1 MNFSHINNSSIGEQF
16 LQDLMKYVHKKQESD
31 GSIEHKNDNRIIF
44 RDISKYR
51 KRKMLSTNIYIS
63 PHIKLDRRSQN
74 HRVFNSYDHKQKL
87 STIYC
92 PIEHNLSFCAKSYC
106 EYNHIRR
113 LVCRKIICNLTLREC
128 NLLHRRRQRI
138 MYPNVYELRDKYCKY
153 GKSCHNVYCRH
164 IHPSGTQIC
173 YYGAKCMYHPQ
184 KRRRIICSL
193 NHPSL
198 Y

>member
-1 MNFSHINNSSIGEQF
+1 MIFSHINNSSIGEQF
-16 LQDLMKYVHKKQESD
+16 LQDLMKYVHKKQESNVFT
-31 GSIEHKNDNRIIF
+31 EHENHNKIIF

-51 KRKMLSTNIYIS
+51 KRKMLSTS
-63 PHIKLDRRSQN
+63 RSHS
-74 HRVFNSYDHKQKL
+74 HRVFNSYDHKQNL

-92 PIEHNLSFCAKSYC
+92 PIEHNLSFCARSYC

-113 LVCRKIICNLTLREC
+113 LVCRRFICNLTLREC
-128 NLLHRRRQRI
+128 NLLHRKQQRI

-173 YYGAKCMYHPQ
+173 YYGAKCIYHPQ
-184 KRRRIICSL
+184 KQRRIMCSR
-193 NHPSL
+193 NHPPL